1 MCIAALFTIGKK
13 VGRTQISM
21 NFIMKKQ
28 IWHIYTMEYY
38 LAIKKNKVLI
48 HVMT

>member
-1 MCIAALFTIGKK
+1 MCIAALFTIGET
-13 VGRTQISM
+13 VGTTQISM

-28 IWHIYTMEYY
+28 IWHIYTVEYY
-38 LAIKKNKVLI
+38 LAIKNEVLI